1 MYCKYCGRPVD
12 DDSIYCRYCGR
23 QIEKDEKSFKFGSM
37 HSMLIRKEGEPYRFF
52 QIYITKEN
60 LFRILSFMWNVLKTI
75 TLGIGGLFAYI
86 IFGFFMSP
94 LIALFNVEIPS
105 LGLFDE
111 IVKIWKKEKDNE
123 VAG

>member
-1 MYCKYCGRPVD
+1 MYCKYCGRPID
-12 DDSIYCRYCGR
+12 NDSIYCRYCGR
-23 QIEKDEKSFKFGSM
+23 QIEKDEKSFKSGSM
-37 HSMLIRKEGEPYRFF
+37 HSILIRKEGEPYRFS

-60 LFRILSFMWNVLKTI
+60 LFRILSFMWKVLKTI
-75 TLGIGGLFAYI
+75 ALGIVGIFAYI
-86 IFGFFMSP
+86 IVGFFMSP
-94 LIALFNVEIPS
+94 FIALFNVEIPS